1 MVLANGQPI
10 PCLLLANKCDIN
22 GVTIDKKALDQF
34 AKEHNF
40 IAWYPTSAQNNVNID
55 DAVRFLVGKILEIE
69 ANAALAPYPPPA
81 DPSTGSC
88 LCLYLCLCLC
98 VSAHSQRIG
107 VLRLGLADHLS
118 PVSLSNERDDREQPG
133 ARKES
138 CIDQCFT

>member
-1 MVLANGQPI
+1 MALVVQLLILTEWRDDVNSKVVLANGQPI
-10 PCLLLANKCDIN
+10 PCLLLANKCDIA

-81 DPSTGSC
+81 DPNTVT
-88 LCLYLCLCLC
+88 LN
-98 VSAHSQRIG
+98 A
-107 VLRLGLADHLS
+107 
-118 PVSLSNERDDREQPG
+118 ERDDRDPVE
-133 ARKES
+133 RKQES